1 MNAFKLSL
9 IAVLWL
15 AGAPGCRSPA
25 PPRDPI
31 PVLMICEHGS
41 VKSLMAAS
49 LFNKAATQRRLPYR
63 AIARGVSPDA
73 SVPPAIAAALARDG
87 FDVTHFVPSTA
98 SAAEVALAARVVV
111 IGLTPEAVN
120 GRASAPVDA
129 WLDVPAASVD
139 YAAASASLQQHV
151 DALLNEL
158 ERNHTP

>member
-9 IAVLWL
+9 IAVLVL
-15 AGAPGCRSPA
+15 TAASGCRSTAQPQ
-25 PPRDPI
+25 DPI

-41 VKSLMAAS
+41 VKSVMAAT

-87 FDVTHFVPSTA
+87 FDVAHFVPSAT
-98 SAAEVALAARVVV
+98 SAAEVERAARVIV
-111 IGLTPEAVN
+111 IGLTPEAVA

-139 YAAASASLQQHV
+139 YAAASASLQRHV
-151 DALLNEL
+151 DALLDEL
-158 ERNHTP
+158 ERDRAP